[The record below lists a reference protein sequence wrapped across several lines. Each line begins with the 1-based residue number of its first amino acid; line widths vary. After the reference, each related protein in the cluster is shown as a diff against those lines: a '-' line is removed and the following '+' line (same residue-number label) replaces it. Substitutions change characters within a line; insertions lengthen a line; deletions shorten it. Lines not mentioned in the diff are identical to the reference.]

1 MLSLAGINGFLFLAN
16 NLNKKYGSLSQGQE
30 NIVSLGV
37 GSAYFAWLGIAMLTQ
52 YDYKERSARYIDV
65 ATLTAGWYFSRK
77 NVGSDL
83 SIRENR
89 VKRKNDLALKI
100 NPTMINQNKKL
111 IPGVSVNLIF

>member
-1 MLSLAGINGFLFLAN
+1 
-16 NLNKKYGSLSQGQE
+16 
-30 NIVSLGV
+30 
-37 GSAYFAWLGIAMLTQ
+37 
-52 YDYKERSARYIDV
+52 V
-65 ATLTAGWYFSRK
+65 ASLTAGWYFSRK